1 MTRNILDR
9 LRPGANKTM
18 AKEINLN
25 KNYKSTDEFK
35 AAVKAALLI
44 ISEGVIRIHTWYDNA
59 EGGSVPYTNIM
70 VQQKY
75 GPLSIDGTDIECMDY
90 YTFNISALRLIKD
103 AIAELRNSGIHVYP
117 RIMETWQL

>member
-1 MTRNILDR
+1 MTRH
-9 LRPGANKTM
+9 KQTM

-25 KNYKSTDEFK
+25 KNYKSIDEFK
-35 AAVKAALLI
+35 AAVKSALLI

-59 EGGSVPYTNIM
+59 EGGSIPYTNIV

-75 GPLSIDGTDIECMDY
+75 GPLSVDGTDIECMDY
-90 YTFNISALRLIKD
+90 HTFNISVLHFVKD

-117 RIMETWQL
+117 IIRETWQL